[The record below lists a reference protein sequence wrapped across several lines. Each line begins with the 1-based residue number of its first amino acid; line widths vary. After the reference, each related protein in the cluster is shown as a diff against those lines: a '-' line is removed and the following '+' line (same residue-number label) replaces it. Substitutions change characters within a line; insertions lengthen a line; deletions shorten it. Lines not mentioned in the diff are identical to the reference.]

1 MIWSI
6 AWKNVWRNK
15 TRSLVVI
22 IAVTLGLFGG
32 LFATGVMI
40 GMINQRVDAA
50 LNNEISHIQLHNPKF
65 LENNEIEY
73 TITNADS
80 IVKAI
85 EKIPEVKAVCRRSEM
100 VAMASTSAKG
110 MGATLIGIQPEK
122 EMQVTDIHKYVLD
135 SAGTYFQKG
144 RRNPMVLS
152 RKLADELQLTNY
164 IVTEQTLKALSEY
177 EIPKQITD
185 SLKTIKGKRFRKETD
200 FDKMLTKKIGDKST
214 KKYVKV
220 IKQNARKFRL
230 RSKVVM
236 QLQGMDGHLTG
247 GAFRISGIFE
257 TNNMMF
263 DGRYIFV
270 ESEDINRITGFD
282 ESQSHEIAV
291 LLHDMDKVQQ
301 VAKKMKD
308 MFPQL
313 EVQTWKDIQ
322 PDLAMTTD
330 FMSAMFYVFIIII
343 LFALGF
349 GIVNTMLM
357 VVLERVKELGMLMA
371 VGMNKPKVF
380 GMIMLE
386 TIFLSLTGA
395 AVGMGLSWVAIWYFG
410 KTGID
415 LSSMFE
421 EGLEAVGY
429 AAVLYPEI
437 TFDYYAGVTL
447 LVILTGIVASAYPA
461 RKALKLNPAEAT
473 RIDI

>member
-40 GMINQRVDAA
+40 GMVNQRVDAA

-73 TITNADS
+73 TIPNADA
-80 IVKAI
+80 VAKAI
-85 EKIPEVKAVCRRSEM
+85 RKIPEVKAVCRRSEM

-110 MGATLIGIQPEK
+110 MGVTIVGIQPEEEK
-122 EMQVTDIHKYVLD
+122 QVTNIHKHILD
-135 SAGTYFQKG
+135 SAGTYFQND

-152 RKLADELQLTNY
+152 RKIADELQLTNF
-164 IVTEQTLKALSEY
+164 IVTEQTLQTISEY
-177 EIPKQITD
+177 EIPKHVTD
-185 SLKTIKGKRFRKETD
+185 SLKTIKEQRFRKEAD
-200 FDKMLTKKIGDKST
+200 FDKILRKKIGEKNA
-214 KKYVKV
+214 KKYAKA
-220 IKQNARKFRL
+220 IKQNSRKFRM

-236 QLQGMDGHLTG
+236 QLQAMDGNLTG
-247 GAFRISGIFE
+247 GAFRVSGIFE

-270 ESEDINRITGFD
+270 KSEDINRITGFD
-282 ESQSHEIAV
+282 ENQSHEIAV
-291 LLHDMDKVQQ
+291 ILNDTEKVPQ
-301 VAKKMKD
+301 VVKKLKD
-308 MFPQL
+308 MSPDL
-313 EVQTWKDIQ
+313 EIQTWKDIQ

-330 FMSAMFYVFIIII
+330 FMAAMFYVFIAII

-371 VGMNKPKVF
+371 VGMNKLKVF
-380 GMIMLE
+380 SMIMLE

-395 AVGMGLSWVAIWYFG
+395 IVGMGLSWVAIRYFG
-410 KTGID
+410 KVGID

-437 TFDYYAGVTL
+437 TLDYYAGVTL

-473 RIDI
+473 RIDV